1 MTFEILLVFFIL
13 LSALVLFLTGWMRMD
28 LVALLVLSTLTI
40 SGIVSHT
47 DALSGFS
54 NPAVIT
60 VWSMFILSA
69 ALYQTGVA
77 RIISRQ
83 LLYLTGSSE
92 LKMITVIMLTSGF
105 FSGFINNIGVATLM
119 LPVVMDLA
127 RATGKAPSRL
137 LIPLVFG
144 CHLGGFTTLIG
155 TPPNLLISY
164 ALENEGLNALRLF
177 DFTPVGLG
185 VLIGGILFM
194 AFIGRHLLPRRETLQ
209 KIGNTRADEVPVSYA
224 LNQRTFSIKVK
235 PSSHLIGKTLD
246 ESRLRA
252 ALGLN
257 VLSIRRHDNLML
269 DPGPDTLI
277 QNNDTL
283 NVLGRLDDIK
293 TLKKWNIIFPQQEDN
308 PHLRKLLHG
317 ELELYEAN
325 IPSGSALSG
334 KNLLEKDL
342 LSPLQIGLISVKSSE
357 KIRRSRLKEYRF
369 RDSDIL
375 LLQGDPIQL
384 EKLEANGHIENIYKA
399 DSELL
404 ISDYKLHDALFV
416 MEIADDAEPFNKE
429 KAENETGNAL
439 GLYIV
444 ASIEK
449 DNTLNLVMP
458 DDTFGPGDQLLV
470 KCNVNDLPLVRGLKD
485 LEIFDENTET
495 SDLETEEIQLT
506 EVVLAPRSILEGKTL
521 REVNFRNKYGLTVL
535 AIWREGKVHRTNLH
549 NIPLRFG
556 EALLLYGKREKI
568 ELLSADSDMLV
579 LTESKQKPIR
589 PKKALVSLLIMIGV
603 LLPVVIGLLPIA
615 ISSVLGVVAMVLTGC
630 IKMEEAYRSVEWR
643 SVFLIAG
650 LLPLGIAI
658 QETGAA
664 AFLSENVINLFGT
677 LGPWGIIIGLYL
689 VTALSTLAIP
699 PPALVVIMSPIVLQA
714 AESYAISPYSMMI
727 ALAIAASG
735 TFMSPVSHAANLLV
749 MGPGGYKF
757 TDFMRVGVP
766 LTIVVM
772 VITLL
777 LLPVFWPV

>member
-1 MTFEILLVFFIL
+1 
-13 LSALVLFLTGWMRMD
+13 MD
-28 LVALLVLSTLTI
+28 LIALLVLSTLTI

-92 LKMITVIMLTSGF
+92 LKMITVIMLTSGIL
-105 FSGFINNIGVATLM
+105 SGFINNIGVATLM
-119 LPVVMDLA
+119 LPVVMDLS
-127 RATGKAPSRL
+127 RFTGKAPSRL
-137 LIPLVFG
+137 LIPLVFS

-155 TPPNLLISY
+155 TPPNLLISF
-164 ALENEGLNALRLF
+164 ALENEGFNALRLF
-177 DFTPVGLG
+177 DYTPVGLG

-209 KIGNTRADEVPVSYA
+209 KIGSSRADEIPVSYA
-224 LNQRTFSIKVK
+224 LNQRTFSIKIK
-235 PSSHLIGKTLD
+235 LTSHLIEKTLD

-257 VLSIRRHDNLML
+257 VLSIRRNDNLLL
-269 DPGPDTLI
+269 DPGPDTRI
-277 QNNDTL
+277 QSNDTL
-283 NVLGRLDDIK
+283 NVLGRMDDIK
-293 TLKKWNIIFPQQEDN
+293 TLQKWNIIFPQREDK
-308 PHLRKLLHG
+308 PHIRKLLK
-317 ELELYEAN
+317 EDLSIYEAT
-325 IPSGSALSG
+325 IPSGSAISG
-334 KNLLEKDL
+334 KNLLENDF
-342 LSPLQIGLISVKSSE
+342 LSSLNIGLIAVKSSE
-357 KIRRSRLKEYRF
+357 KARRSRLKEYRF
-369 RDSDIL
+369 RETDTL
-375 LLQGDPIQL
+375 LLQGEPLQL
-384 EKLEANGHIENIYKA
+384 EKLNAMGYIENIRKA
-399 DSELL
+399 QSDLL
-404 ISDYKLHDALFV
+404 ISGYHLHDALFV
-416 MEIADDAEPFNKE
+416 MEMAENAELFSKE

-439 GLYIV
+439 GLNII
-444 ASIEK
+444 ASIKK
-449 DNTLNLVMP
+449 DNTLHLVKP
-458 DDTFGPGDQLLV
+458 GDTFGPGDQLLV

-485 LEIFDENTET
+485 LEIFDEDTQT

-521 REVNFRNKYGLTVL
+521 REVNFRNKYGLTVI

-615 ISSVLGVVAMVLTGC
+615 ISSVIGVVAMVLSGC

-650 LLPLGIAI
+650 LLPLGIAM

-664 AFLSENVINLFGT
+664 AFLSEKVINVFGV
-677 LGPWGIIIGLYL
+677 LGPWGIIVGLYL
-689 VTALSTLAIP
+689 VTAVSTLAIP

-777 LLPVFWPV
+777 LLPVFWPI